1 MGQAEVMEFLE
12 GYKKSK
18 EFKKQPWLC
27 VKEIYN
33 KLHGTKKASQLG
45 PVTNS
50 VKKLRECGMIKCRVM
65 AWDKGKSNRQIFHY
79 QA

>member
-1 MGQAEVMEFLE
+1 MGQAEVMEFLKK
-12 GYKKSK
+12 YKKSK
-18 EFKKQPWLC
+18 DFKKQPWLC

-50 VKKLRECGMIKCRVM
+50 VKKLRECGMIKCREM
-65 AWDKGKSNRQIFHY
+65 KWRYSNSNRKVFHY